1 MHNLTASSTPKGLI
15 TFASP
20 DLCRLSGY
28 TSDELVGQPFSILRH
43 EDMPDAPFAFM
54 WQSLER
60 GMPFMGMI
68 KNRKRDGTA
77 FWVDTHIIPL
87 LDETGKIDGFQCV
100 YQVPDSAMIRRASE
114 IYRLRVQGK
123 VPLLLRVPAVSL
135 PDRLWLA
142 AMASFAPLSGLQ
154 LWHANQSGMEFIPTL
169 MGLLG
174 SLSLSFILC
183 RLMARAFS
191 RQVRATKQLVSHPA
205 KQYIYTGL
213 YGDEGQLALTLRMR
227 ESQLQAMSCSVQ
239 DSSCLVR
246 ERARETVSLMQN
258 TTEGIHQQKRAVN
271 EAMAKVDG
279 FVTSIQQVTRTTR
292 EANGLVNEAQQVAE
306 GGIDSV
312 HNAADMLEKL
322 DHSVSKTVTL
332 TKELEQNGHNIGTIV
347 EVIQGV
353 AEQTNLLA
361 LNAAIEAARAGETG
375 RGFSVVADEVR
386 ALAQRTQQSTE
397 EINTMIASL
406 QKRIVMIV
414 DEVQTGKLLSQQTL
428 QQTRK
433 AEQAFVSIAKAVTT
447 ISDMEQQ
454 IAIATE
460 QQSQASET
468 MHAQMHEL
476 HQLVHQNAE
485 DAAQTL
491 QLSNAVAARSLDQQR
506 MVERIQAK

>member
-1 MHNLTASSTPKGLI
+1 
-15 TFASP
+15 
-20 DLCRLSGY
+20 
-28 TSDELVGQPFSILRH
+28 
-43 EDMPDAPFAFM
+43 
-54 WQSLER
+54 
-60 GMPFMGMI
+60 
-68 KNRKRDGTA
+68 
-77 FWVDTHIIPL
+77 
-87 LDETGKIDGFQCV
+87 
-100 YQVPDSAMIRRASE
+100 
-114 IYRLRVQGK
+114 
-123 VPLLLRVPAVSL
+123 
-135 PDRLWLA
+135 
-142 AMASFAPLSGLQ
+142 
-154 LWHANQSGMEFIPTL
+154 
-169 MGLLG
+169 
-174 SLSLSFILC
+174 
-183 RLMARAFS
+183 
-191 RQVRATKQLVSHPA
+191 
-205 KQYIYTGL
+205 
-213 YGDEGQLALTLRMR
+213 
-227 ESQLQAMSCSVQ
+227 
-239 DSSCLVR
+239 
-246 ERARETVSLMQN
+246 MQN
-258 TTEGIHQQKRAVN
+258 TTEGIDQQKRAVN

-292 EANGLVNEAQQVAE
+292 EANSLVNETQQMAE

-312 HNAADMLEKL
+312 HKAADMLEKL
-322 DHSVSKTVTL
+322 DESVSKTVTL
-332 TKELEQNGHNIGTIV
+332 TEELEQNGHNIGTIV

-468 MHAQMHEL
+468 MHAQMREI

-491 QLSNAVAARSLDQQR
+491 ELSNAVAARSLDQQR
-506 MVERIQAK
+506 MVERIEAK

>member
-1 MHNLTASSTPKGLI
+1 MLNLIASSNPKGLI
-15 TFASP
+15 TYASP

-28 TSDELVGQPFSILRH
+28 TADELVGQPFSILRH
-43 EDMPDAPFAFM
+43 EDMPDAPFAYM

-77 FWVDTHIIPL
+77 FWVDIHIIPL
-87 LDETGKIDGFQCV
+87 LDEAGQLDGFQCV
-100 YQVPDSAMIRRASE
+100 YQVPDPLMIQRASE

-123 VPLLLRVPAVSL
+123 TPLMLRLPAVGL

-142 AMASFAPLSGLQ
+142 TVASFAPLAGLQ
-154 LWHANQSGMEFIPTL
+154 LWQASIGFIPTL
-169 MGLLG
+169 TGLLG

-191 RQVRATKQLVSHPA
+191 RHVGATRKLVGHPV

-246 ERARETVSLMQN
+246 ERASETVTLMQN
-258 TTEGIHQQKRAVN
+258 TTEGIDQQKRAVN

-292 EANGLVNEAQQVAE
+292 EANSLVNETQQMAE

-312 HNAADMLEKL
+312 HKAADMLEKL
-322 DHSVSKTVTL
+322 DESVSKTVTL
-332 TKELEQNGHNIGTIV
+332 TEELEQNGHNIGTIV

-468 MHAQMHEL
+468 MHAQMREI

-491 QLSNAVAARSLDQQR
+491 ELSNAVAARSLDQQR
-506 MVERIQAK
+506 MVERIEAK